1 MFNLNIIKLH
11 DLVLEAAET
20 ERRMPEPGKLAK
32 IKTYW
37 PDIKAEWLAYAPNAT
52 TTDLARATSH
62 QISEYDWLMEM
73 IGKLGSDDRRMIWM
87 TAHSAVFRLRGPAW
101 AKLSRIMK
109 IDRRV
114 IKKKYQDSLIMLL
127 YLIKRQP

>member
-32 IKTYW
+32 IKTYC
-37 PDIKAEWLAYAPNAT
+37 
-52 TTDLARATSH
+52 
-62 QISEYDWLMEM
+62 
-73 IGKLGSDDRRMIWM
+73 
-87 TAHSAVFRLRGPAW
+87 PAW

-114 IKKKYQDSLIMLL
+114 IKKRYQDSLIMLL